1 MVSVIYSKILQQRGR
16 GEGEKTYGQM
26 SSVAGS
32 KVDIW
37 VFIVLFFLLFYI
49 SWNFYAKTFLGE
61 KKNFHIS
68 QLLISQNHVPS
79 ENPNKPL
86 GKRSNPQIALS
97 PPPTHPTHAASIIFQ
112 RYLRDHLTT
121 LNKPADDST
130 ALFMI
135 KFKFLKMRHAL
146 GPFSLLSLQKS
157 HQHPLSSFL

>member
-1 MVSVIYSKILQQRGR
+1 MAKRHLLLDLRW
-16 GEGEKTYGQM
+16 TYGYSLYY
-26 SSVAGS
+26 SSIYPEIFMLKHFQGKKRTS
-32 KVDIW
+32 TSPGFSYPRIMC
-37 VFIVLFFLLFYI
+37 LLR
-49 SWNFYAKTFLGE
+49 T
-61 KKNFHIS
+61 
-68 QLLISQNHVPS
+68 LIN
-79 ENPNKPL
+79 PL

-146 GPFSLLSLQKS
+146 RPFSLLSLQKS